1 MEAVQAGNRN
11 LEEIAAKGLGMES
24 IETEEHMKAMW
35 AGQSNVLVAVRVR
48 PIMKHDLVK
57 RSCVRVLDSKVVI
70 ILDPAAG
77 DKADILRANRNREKQ
92 YAFDYVFEPGSS
104 QDSVYHHTTKFLIH
118 GVLDGFN
125 ATVFAY
131 GQTGSGKTYSMIGTP
146 QDPGIMVRVM
156 GDLFLHSA
164 SQGKQQGVHYKV
176 SVSFLE
182 VYNENIRDLLGP
194 AGAEEYLDL
203 REDPIKGP
211 VVAGITE
218 VEARTSQEIM
228 QLLQQGNAK
237 RSQAATAANEA
248 SSRSHAVLQVLVES
262 RDNAPGVVENIKVH
276 GWAVL
281 VVLAYLPVYLYPCL
295 PMTV

>member
-1 MEAVQAGNRN
+1 MEDVNAQGRN

-24 IETEEHMKAMW
+24 IETEEHMKLMW

-48 PIMKHDLVK
+48 PIMKHDIVK
-57 RSCVRVLDSKVVI
+57 RSCVRVLDSKVVV
-70 ILDPAAG
+70 ILDPAGG
-77 DKADILRANRNREKQ
+77 DKADILRANRSREKQ

-146 QDPGIMVRVM
+146 TEPGIMVRVM
-156 GDLFLHSA
+156 ADLFVHSA

-182 VYNENIRDLLGP
+182 VYNENIRDLLGQ
-194 AGAEEYLDL
+194 GGIEEYLDL
-203 REDPIKGP
+203 REVRLSYVYLS
-211 VVAGITE
+211 VVALSISFPSFTLHPSSLRHSHLITP
-218 VEARTSQEIM
+218 S
-228 QLLQQGNAK
+228 L
-237 RSQAATAANEA
+237 RSLPL
-248 SSRSHAVLQVLVES
+248 SLH
-262 RDNAPGVVENIKVH
+262 I
-276 GWAVL
+276 
-281 VVLAYLPVYLYPCL
+281 LPVPRR
-295 PMTV
+295 TR